1 MTEEEFKQEL
11 LKINIIPT
19 KEQLNL
25 LDKYYHI
32 LIEWNN
38 MMNLTAI
45 TEKKQ
50 VYLKHFYDSLTITKV
65 INLNSHKKLLDFG
78 TGAGF
83 PGVVLK
89 IFFPDLEIIL
99 IDALEKRVKFLNH
112 VIEELNLKKII
123 AIHERV
129 ENISNQNF
137 DIITTRAVANLPTLI
152 KYIHKLLTPSTLFV
166 PLKAS
171 VDQELKNA
179 NVLLKKYHL
188 KLIKRETFY
197 LPYENSLRNIL
208 IIKKTN

>member
-83 PGVVLK
+83 PGVVNNSYRCFGKKSK
-89 IFFPDLEIIL
+89 IFKSCYRRI
-99 IDALEKRVKFLNH
+99 KS
-112 VIEELNLKKII
+112 KKNYC
-123 AIHERV
+123 H
-129 ENISNQNF
+129 S
-137 DIITTRAVANLPTLI
+137 
-152 KYIHKLLTPSTLFV
+152 
-166 PLKAS
+166 
-171 VDQELKNA
+171 
-179 NVLLKKYHL
+179 
-188 KLIKRETFY
+188 
-197 LPYENSLRNIL
+197 
-208 IIKKTN
+208 